1 MITLIEEKMNKKIEE
16 LNEKIEDL
24 RKTEDISSS
33 IHLNSE
39 YVSQRGSLK
48 MTKNGNTIVLT
59 AYLNVLKNI
68 PTQTTIINI
77 DQPYRTRNTIV
88 SSLVSGAYHVQYV
101 SFETDG
107 RIWIQKGITDTNLEV
122 NLVWQI

>member
-77 DQPYRTRNTIV
+77 DQPYRTRNKIV
-88 SSLVSGAYHVQYV
+88 SSLVSGAYNVQYV
-101 SFETDG
+101 NFETDG